1 MSYVPVTVE
10 RLTNYIK
17 GMLEGDEHLKKVY
30 VCGEISNF
38 KLHSSGH
45 CYFSLKDEAA
55 VINAV
60 MFRSDA
66 AKLDFR
72 PESGMK
78 VVALGRIGLFPKS
91 GQYQLYVAKMQPD
104 GVGDLYAAF
113 EKLKEKLY
121 KEGLFDLKYKKKLP
135 EYPKRIALVT
145 SPTGAAVRDM
155 IRIIKSRYKAAE
167 IIVCPVIVQG
177 EAGAPS
183 IASMLDYINE
193 HQLCDV
199 IICGRG
205 GGSMEDLWCFN
216 EEIVAR
222 AIFRNEIP
230 VISAVGHEPDVT
242 IADYVADVRAATP
255 SNGAEIVVPDS
266 RDILVRLGDI
276 KGKLSTLESKKIE
289 YYRERLRLLSENRF
303 MRSPDAYL
311 TDKKMLLA
319 AEEEKMG
326 RAMEKIL
333 HQKKMIYGKAASTL
347 DAISPLKVI
356 ARGYG
361 MVEKDGGIVKS
372 IEDVNIGDEIVT
384 RLSDGNIVSVVR
396 NKEV

>member
-1 MSYVPVTVE
+1 
-10 RLTNYIK
+10 
-17 GMLEGDEHLKKVY
+17 
-30 VCGEISNF
+30 
-38 KLHSSGH
+38 
-45 CYFSLKDEAA
+45 
-55 VINAV
+55 
-60 MFRSDA
+60 
-66 AKLDFR
+66 
-72 PESGMK
+72 
-78 VVALGRIGLFPKS
+78 
-91 GQYQLYVAKMQPD
+91 
-104 GVGDLYAAF
+104 
-113 EKLKEKLY
+113 
-121 KEGLFDLKYKKKLP
+121 
-135 EYPKRIALVT
+135 
-145 SPTGAAVRDM
+145 
-155 IRIIKSRYKAAE
+155 
-167 IIVCPVIVQG
+167 
-177 EAGAPS
+177 
-183 IASMLDYINE
+183 
-193 HQLCDV
+193 
-199 IICGRG
+199 
-205 GGSMEDLWCFN
+205 MEDLWCFN

-222 AIFRNEIP
+222 AIFRSEIP